1 MCVATRSCGTRCL
14 ELLRRP
20 ALRYTMRDTLN
31 RWGRTARFWLRVR
44 RRSRSSHRV
53 GWIEGRFRPSRPAR
67 NHGPFARREC
77 DYYLYVPADLTA
89 YDRVPLVVM
98 LHGCGQD
105 ARTFAEGT
113 RMNAL
118 ADVHHFIVLYP
129 EQSRRANPLRCWR
142 WFDRETVNGAGEA
155 ALIAGLVRNIARNYP
170 VDRSRVYVA
179 GISAGGAMAS
189 VLAFCYGATFAAC
202 AIVSGVMYRAADS
215 MLEAAMALSRGSR
228 TRPQA
233 AAGEAARRSSP
244 YVGFVPALV
253 MHGDRDST
261 VHPHNADQI
270 IQQFQA
276 FAELTGASPAPL
288 VESEERRVMSVGHA
302 YRLRDYLRNDRVL
315 LRKIIVEGMGHAWS
329 GGDERHR
336 FNDAEGPDASQ
347 LIWDFVSE
355 FRRKSRRHSR
365 FGARWSRFL
374 GRFRQRG
381 VGSP

>member
-1 MCVATRSCGTRCL
+1 
-14 ELLRRP
+14 
-20 ALRYTMRDTLN
+20 MRDTLN
-31 RWGRTARFWLRVR
+31 CWARTARSWLRVQ
-44 RRSRSSHRV
+44 RRSRSLHRV
-53 GWIEGRFRPSRPAR
+53 GWVAGRFRTPRRAR
-67 NHGPFARREC
+67 AHGPFARREC
-77 DYYLYVPADLTA
+77 DYYLYVPAGLTGQ
-89 YDRVPLVVM
+89 DRVPLLVM

-105 ARTFAEGT
+105 ARAFAEGT

-118 ADVHHFIVLYP
+118 ADVHRFIVLYP
-129 EQSRRANPLRCWR
+129 EQSRRVNPLGCWG

-155 ALIAGLVRNIARNYP
+155 ALIAGLVRNIARHYP

-215 MLEAAMALSRGSR
+215 MLEAAVVLSRGSR

-261 VHPHNADQI
+261 VHPLNAEQTV
-270 IQQFQA
+270 QQFQA
-276 FAELTGASPAPL
+276 FAELTGTSPAPL
-288 VESEERRVMSVGHA
+288 VESQERRVISPGRA
-302 YRLRDYLRNDRVL
+302 YRQRDYLHKDRVL

-336 FNDAEGPDASQ
+336 FNDAAGPNASQ
-347 LIWDFVSE
+347 LVWDFVSE
-355 FRRKSRRHSR
+355 FRRSPRRHFRS
-365 FGARWSRFL
+365 GTRWSRFL
-374 GRFRQRG
+374 RRVWQRR
-381 VGSP
+381 VASS